1 MAVKKPKT
9 FADCSIYAKVDE
21 SGYSTERALV
31 SFIMTANRIDISSNA
46 FKGVV
51 EQLKSRSQNAII
63 IRMLQQGNVVLGMAG
78 KELSP
83 SLKVFYAKDIKSNT
97 KSRKVFVD
105 ATNLIVLENGFF
117 VCKDIN
123 RLAAYLLGVLVMEV
137 YYNEPNKFITNG
149 NLQKLSVTAFIKLF
163 NAILNDQRLPGY
175 IANKAKI
182 QYISGVYFGVTVM
195 GLEMSQARL
204 AAQSAMSM
212 SKQDAANAD
221 FYYKEEDLKD
231 IYTFLQYLIDTFKLK
246 GLASDGFI
254 NKWIYSYGK
263 GTMYAL
269 ELYPAFLT
277 LIMYACSGS
286 YINNMKR
293 IENTLS
299 KELVDIENI
308 VIRVGNDTYTKGFK
322 YESMEDR
329 KIYERNFHEFYE
341 AAGIDL
347 KAFTEE
353 TNPIDKIVP
362 STNNNNNTS
371 APTTPPPASASTSS
385 TASTPAPKPPV
396 SATASTSSAS
406 TSTPPASAG
415 SNNGI
420 VDFKDNGAIKMSTSA
435 QDAADSSAKLPVSKQ
450 GNNMTEAGELDPS
463 QITDDAIK
471 EEIKDT
477 PNNGETQDLI
487 DEIDKDKP
495 MNEAGTCDFDPH
507 LISKEMIQS
516 EDKDQGTETPG
527 EVKAYVD
534 SIKKDAPMYES
545 MNDYINAKIAMLEA
559 QTKDFDPDKIT
570 QDAIDGEKKD
580 TPNNGELD
588 DLKDEIVDDIVLK

>member
-9 FADCSIYAKVDE
+9 FADCSIYAKVGE

-31 SFIMTANRIDISSNA
+31 SFIMTANRIDISSNS

-51 EQLKSRSQNAII
+51 EQLKSRSQNAVI
-63 IRMLQQGNVVLGMAG
+63 IRMLQQGNVVLAIGD

-83 SLKVFYAKDIKSNT
+83 SLKVFYAKDIKSST

-105 ATNLIVLENGFF
+105 VTNIIVLENGFF

-137 YYNEPNKFITNG
+137 YYNDPNKFITNG
-149 NLQKLSVTAFIKLF
+149 NLQKLSITAFIKLF
-163 NAILNDQRLPGY
+163 NAILNDHRLPGY

-182 QYISGVYFGVTVM
+182 QYISGVYFGVNVM
-195 GLEMSQARL
+195 RLEIPQARL
-204 AAQSAMSM
+204 AAAAAMGM
-212 SKQDAANAD
+212 NRQEATDAD
-221 FYYKEEDLKD
+221 YFYHEEDLKD
-231 IYTFLQYLIDTFKLK
+231 IYTFLQYLITTFKLK
-246 GLASDGFI
+246 DLAPDGFI

-308 VIRVGNDTYTKGFK
+308 VIRIGSDAYAKGFK
-322 YESMEDR
+322 YESADDR
-329 KIYERNFHEFYE
+329 KFYERNFHEFYKL
-341 AAGIDL
+341 AGIDL
-347 KAFTEE
+347 SLFVEN
-353 TNPIDKIVP
+353 NPVDQFLD
-362 STNNNNNTS
+362 SNQNDN
-371 APTTPPPASASTSS
+371 S
-385 TASTPAPKPPV
+385 TASQSAAQTNTPTPSAAASNNQTQSTPKV
-396 SATASTSSAS
+396 NTASTVAAEPGATN
-406 TSTPPASAG
+406 TSGKEFPYTKPQNES
-415 SNNGI
+415 
-420 VDFKDNGAIKMSTSA
+420 
-435 QDAADSSAKLPVSKQ
+435 
-450 GNNMTEAGELDPS
+450 GELDPS
-463 QITDDAIK
+463 QITNDAIK

-477 PNNGETQDLI
+477 PNNGETKDLI
-487 DEIDKDKP
+487 ADIDKDKP
-495 MNEAGTCDFDPH
+495 MNESTEDFDPH
-507 LISKEMIQS
+507 IISKEMIQS

-527 EVKAYVD
+527 EIDAYVD

-545 MNDYINAKIAMLEA
+545 INDYINHKLSIMEA
-559 QTKDFDPDKIT
+559 ETKDFDPNEIT
-570 QDAIDGEKKD
+570 QDAIDGEKED

-588 DLKDEIVDDIVLK
+588 DLSDEIVEDIVLK